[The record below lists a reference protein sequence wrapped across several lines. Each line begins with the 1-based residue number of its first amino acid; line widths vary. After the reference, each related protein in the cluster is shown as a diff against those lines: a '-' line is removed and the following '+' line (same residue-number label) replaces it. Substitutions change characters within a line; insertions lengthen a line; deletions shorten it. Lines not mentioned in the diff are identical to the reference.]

1 MDEGLAIRGVFEDR
15 HSFAFTGACALAGA
29 AVGAIWTGAVADA
42 RFGCFLAAANA
53 GDVAAAG
60 GRGAGT
66 GAVAADAATGG
77 LAAAGPG
84 SGVMMLTGGVEDAL
98 GNSALV
104 GLPVGADGGSP
115 AMSPAPAGAGVGAFH
130 DGA

>member
-1 MDEGLAIRGVFEDR
+1 MDEGLAIRGDFENR

-29 AVGAIWTGAVADA
+29 AVGAIWTGAAADA
-42 RFGCFLAAANA
+42 RFGAAGCFLAAANV

-98 GNSALV
+98 G
-104 GLPVGADGGSP
+104 
-115 AMSPAPAGAGVGAFH
+115 
-130 DGA
+130 

>member
-1 MDEGLAIRGVFEDR
+1 MEEGLAIRDDFENR
-15 HSFAFTGACALAGA
+15 QSFAFTGACALAGA
-29 AVGAIWTGAVADA
+29 AVGVIWTGAAAGA
-42 RFGCFLAAANA
+42 RFGAAGCFLAAAKV

-66 GAVAADAATGG
+66 GAAEAATG
-77 LAAAGPG
+77 LAVAGPG

-104 GLPVGADGGSP
+104 GLP
-115 AMSPAPAGAGVGAFH
+115 
-130 DGA
+130 